1 MRFKAEVAGTE
12 HSLTVQPR
20 DENFAVEVDGRT
32 YEVHCQSLGS
42 GEYLII
48 ENSNIYHCRVQTHR
62 GPAEP
67 FTVELHGHSYEIK
80 IIDPKRLRSGRSAS
94 GQGHGAAQIVAPM
107 PGKVVRCLVEIGAR
121 VELGQGIIVV
131 EAMKMQNEMKAPK
144 AGTVTALNAAPY
156 RTVNAGDILVVI
168 E

>member
-48 ENSNIYHCRVQTHR
+48 ENSNIYHCRVH
-62 GPAEP
+62 A
-67 FTVELHGHSYEIK
+67 HSYEIK
-80 IIDPKRLRSGRSAS
+80 IIDPNRLRRGRSAS